1 MQAQMLDGDGFMGFS
16 MYSRMY
22 LLTLGIWTGRAMCL
36 QKALLFSFIPDFWFL
51 GKHFYKY
58 TQCNRVPTVN

>member
-36 QKALLFSFIPDFWFL
+36 QKALLFYSRLLVSGQTFL
-51 GKHFYKY
+51 
-58 TQCNRVPTVN
+58 